1 MGIGYRLRT
10 NVTVI
15 LLNYCVHDIPQS
27 LYIAS
32 FSTCRDLLFAFSS
45 NLLPLMTMYAFS
57 PLNAELNPIC
67 YLLALLGAHHILHI
81 SRIRVNVDSASEVG
95 SVFLGYIS
103 YRSNKF
109 SGIIMCYCA

>member
-45 NLLPLMTMYAFS
+45 NLLPLMTMYAF
-57 PLNAELNPIC
+57 
-67 YLLALLGAHHILHI
+67 
-81 SRIRVNVDSASEVG
+81 NVDSTSEIG

-109 SGIIMCYCA
+109 SGIIMFYCS